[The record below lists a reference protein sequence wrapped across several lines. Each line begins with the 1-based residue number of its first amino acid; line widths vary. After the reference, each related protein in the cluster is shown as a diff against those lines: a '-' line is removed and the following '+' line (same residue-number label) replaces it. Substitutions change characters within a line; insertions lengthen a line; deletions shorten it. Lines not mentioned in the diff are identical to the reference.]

1 MANIAEK
8 KVSDRKIE
16 MSGLLIEKTARLF
29 KLSFA
34 RLLMLH
40 PEIDITVDQW
50 VIIQLLYKH
59 KTLSQQDIA
68 ELAFKDAPTVTR
80 MIDLLENKL
89 YLKRNP
95 DPADRRKFIISL
107 STHGEAMYHMVLP
120 IMQEFR
126 LESYAGLTNEDLSAL
141 EYILN
146 KIFSNLSKSN

>member
-80 MIDLLENKL
+80 MIDLLETKV

-107 STHGEAMYHMVLP
+107 SPHGEEIYHMVLP
-120 IMQEFR
+120 ILQEFR
-126 LESYAGLTNEDLSAL
+126 VESYAGLTHEDLSAL